1 MSETWKCENW
11 FTSSW
16 NSQAAD
22 SRISGPIRLH
32 DVTLRDGEQQAGI
45 FFERAERVAIGKA
58 LAEAGVHRIEAGV
71 PAESEEDRAVAEEL
85 ASLGLPTQIF
95 AFSPSN
101 ERAVEIAKKCGV
113 NGLIVKM
120 VTSDHLLQKGYRKT
134 LDEEVKQ
141 SVDTIRA
148 AKELGMYAVLF
159 TIDATRTPLEPFLDT
174 VSSAME
180 ESRADAVCV
189 TDSYGAA
196 NPGGIALAVRAL
208 KQRTSKPVEI
218 HCHDD
223 FGLGVANTLAGL
235 ASGAEVAHVTVTGIG
250 ERAGNAAL
258 ESTVMALECLYGVNT
273 GIHTHHLYKL
283 SGLVQKAGGFCV
295 PSNRSIVGR
304 HLLSIESG
312 VVAMLSRRTRDVAP
326 LECMPFLPAMAGR
339 PDAEIV
345 LGKASGVANVLEH
358 LGPQREV
365 TPDQLRSIVAEMQA
379 TAGAR
384 KHLLDAEEFNE
395 IVESVLSASTPAEIV
410 TVTSSQSSRQS
421 SAASLKDDA

>member
-1 MSETWKCENW
+1 MSEAWKREHW

-16 NSQAAD
+16 NSEAAG
-22 SRISGPIRLH
+22 SRITGAIRLH

-45 FFERAERVAIGKA
+45 FFDRGERVAIGKA

-71 PAESEEDRAVAEEL
+71 PAESDEDRAVAEEL
-85 ASLGLPTQIF
+85 ASLGLPSQIF
-95 AFSPSN
+95 AFSPTN
-101 ERAVEIAKKCGV
+101 ERAAEKAKKCGV
-113 NGLIVKM
+113 TGLIVKM
-120 VTSDHLLQKGYRKT
+120 VTSDHLLEKGYRKT
-134 LDEEVKQ
+134 LQEEVKQ
-141 SVDTIRA
+141 SVDTIKA
-148 AKELGMYAVLF
+148 AKALGMYAVLF
-159 TIDATRTPLEPFLDT
+159 TIDATRTLLEPFLDT
-174 VSSAME
+174 MTSAME
-180 ESRADAVCV
+180 ESGADSVCV

-208 KQRTSKPVEI
+208 KQRTTKPVEI

-273 GIHTHHLYKL
+273 GIRTQLLYKL
-283 SGLVQKAGGFCV
+283 SGLVQRSGGFVV
-295 PSNRSIVGR
+295 PPNRSIVGR
-304 HLLSIESG
+304 QLYSIESG

-339 PDAEIV
+339 PGAEIV

-358 LGPQREV
+358 LGPGSDI
-365 TPDQLRSIVAEMQA
+365 PSDLLDDIVVKVQA
-379 TAGAR
+379 TAGER
-384 KHLLDAEEFNE
+384 KHLLDAVEFDE
-395 IVESVLSASTPAEIV
+395 IVQSVVSQRTPTA
-410 TVTSSQSSRQS
+410 VTSSRGQS
-421 SAASLKDDA
+421 SAAGPKDDA